1 VEGTSLSTATVRLIF
16 VSNTWNILFEGTISN
31 GKCTIPLKK
40 MTIFE
45 EGTIGEARLEIVIDD
60 ALFIPWKESFV
71 VEKQKKVEIAVKAV
85 KTISVS

>member
-1 VEGTSLSTATVRLIF
+1 
-16 VSNTWNILFEGTISN
+16 
-31 GKCTIPLKK
+31 